1 MSIIA
6 LNHLST
12 GCLIRTDHFPV
23 VFGIELGREAGGID
37 QVTEHD
43 GELTAFRFGG
53 MRGSGWRCDVCGL
66 GLWRDLRLRWWCGD
80 GCRWRSRFPNPNKPS
95 ASLIDNLRRG
105 EQDFVFQVF
114 EIVVIDVKASFQR
127 TIGHTSLT
135 FEQFEYLG
143 EDFIEG
149 HKCPSAAWVSPHPVS
164 A

>member
-1 MSIIA
+1 
-6 LNHLST
+6 
-12 GCLIRTDHFPV
+12 
-23 VFGIELGREAGGID
+23 
-37 QVTEHD
+37 
-43 GELTAFRFGG
+43 
-53 MRGSGWRCDVCGL
+53 MRR
-66 GLWRDLRLRWWCGD
+66 RWWCGE
-80 GCRWRSRFPNPNKPS
+80 GGRWRARLPNPHQPS

-135 FEQFEYLG
+135 FEQCEYLV

-149 HKCPSAAWVSPHPVS
+149 HQCPSAAWVSPLPVS